1 MRVVRF
7 LLMQLLLAALVPLLM
22 ALAIPLVAWWLT
34 RTAWFRFSNR
44 GRRFLVYTRRHGWND
59 FITNNLIPVCEPHIQ
74 AIEISRGG
82 SAPRS
87 WRESHIQAATVGQS
101 KPLLAEVSLLGI
113 RYVPLNEKLLP
124 FKQHRAR
131 KPEVQREL
139 SDFVSRLLNRT
150 QTSKN

>member
-7 LLMQLLLAALVPLLM
+7 LLMQLLLAVLVPLLM
-22 ALAIPLVAWWLT
+22 ALAIPLVVWWLM

-44 GRRFLVYTRRHGWND
+44 GRRFLVYTRRHGWNE
-59 FITNNLIPVCEPHIQ
+59 FITNNLIPVCEPHIR

-82 SAPRS
+82 GAPRS
-87 WRESHIQAATVGQS
+87 WRESHIQAATVGHS
-101 KPLLAEVSLLGI
+101 KPLLAEVSLIGV
-113 RYVPLNEKLLP
+113 RCVPLNTTLLP

-139 SDFVSRLLNRT
+139 SALVGRLLSRS
-150 QTSKN
+150 QTSND